1 MAAQT
6 APDAAPDKGDTMDAT
21 NREIDERAGLTAN
34 SKFELMLFR
43 LGVSPHSDRNEV
55 YGINVFKLRELM
67 AMPVINS
74 IANSPPHVLGMA
86 NIRGQLIP
94 VIDLPAVLGCTPATG
109 LNILMVT
116 EFART
121 TQAFAVEEVDEIV
134 RLNWSQVRA
143 AEGAASG
150 GGTVTSIAQLDE
162 DLNTTRL
169 AQVLDVEQILRSV
182 MPAEIAEIDLGTLG
196 STPEIPA
203 GSVILAADDSSSAR
217 MLIGNCLNAM
227 GLPFIM
233 SKSGQ
238 EAWDQL
244 NTLSEA
250 AIREGKSMQDKV
262 ALVLSDLEMPEM
274 DGFTLTRKIKG
285 DARFSKIPVVIHS
298 SLSGSANEDHARSI
312 GADAYTAK
320 FKADELA
327 ATLRD
332 VLLKTYG

>member
-1 MAAQT
+1 MMDAAQ
-6 APDAAPDKGDTMDAT
+6 K
-21 NREIDERAGLTAN
+21 EIDERSGLTAN

-43 LGVSPHSDRNEV
+43 LGISAHSDRNEV

-67 AMPVINS
+67 AMPTVNS

-94 VIDLPAVLGCTPATG
+94 VIDLPSVLGRTPTTG

-143 AEGAASG
+143 AEGAAAG
-150 GGTVTSIAQLDE
+150 GGTITSIAQLDT

-182 MPAEIAEIDLGTLG
+182 MPSDTADIDPATIG
-196 STPEIPA
+196 STPALPPDA
-203 GSVILAADDSSSAR
+203 VILAADDSASAR
-217 MLIGNCLNAM
+217 MLISGCLDAM
-227 GLPFIM
+227 GLPFVM
-233 SKSGQ
+233 TKTGQ
-238 EAWDQL
+238 EAWLRLVEISD
-244 NTLSEA
+244 TA
-250 AIREGKSMQDKV
+250 TKEGKTMQDKV
-262 ALVLSDLEMPEM
+262 ALVLTDLEMPEM

-285 DARFSKIPVVIHS
+285 DPRFSKIPVVIHS
-298 SLSGSANEDHARSI
+298 SLSGTTNEDHVKSV

-332 VLLKTYG
+332 VLAKAHR

>member
-1 MAAQT
+1 
-6 APDAAPDKGDTMDAT
+6 MDST
-21 NREIDERAGLTAN
+21 QKEIDERSGLTAN

-43 LGVSPHSDRNEV
+43 LGVSSHSDRNEV

-67 AMPVINS
+67 AMPTVNS
-74 IANSPPHVLGMA
+74 IANSPPHVMGMA

-94 VIDLPAVLGCTPATG
+94 VIDLPSVLGCKPATG

-143 AEGAASG
+143 AEGAAAG
-150 GGTVTSIAQLDE
+150 GGTITSIAQLD
-162 DLNTTRL
+162 DDVNNTRL

-182 MPAEIAEIDLGTLG
+182 MPSD
-196 STPEIPA
+196 TPDVDPETIGDTPPLRP
-203 GSVILAADDSSSAR
+203 GSVVLAADDSASAR
-217 MLIGNCLNAM
+217 MLISGCLDAM
-227 GLPFIM
+227 NLPFVM
-233 SKSGQ
+233 TKTGQ
-238 EAWDQL
+238 EAWVRLGEL
-244 NTLSEA
+244 NDA
-250 AIREGKSMQDKV
+250 AVKEGKTIQDKV
-262 ALVLSDLEMPEM
+262 AMVLTDLEMPEM

-285 DARFSKIPVVIHS
+285 DPRFSKIPVVIHS
-298 SLSGSANEDHARSI
+298 SLSGTTNEDHVKSV
-312 GADAYTAK
+312 GANAYTAK

-332 VLLKTYG
+332 VLAKSR

>member
-1 MAAQT
+1 M
-6 APDAAPDKGDTMDAT
+6 DTVQK
-21 NREIDERAGLTAN
+21 EIDERSGLTAN

-43 LGVSPHSDRNEV
+43 LGISMHSDRNEV

-67 AMPVINS
+67 AMPTINS
-74 IANSPPHVLGMA
+74 IANSPQHVLGMA

-94 VIDLPAVLGCTPATG
+94 VIDLPAVLGCKPATG

-143 AEGAASG
+143 AEGAAAG
-150 GGTVTSIAQLDE
+150 GGTITSIAQLDE
-162 DLNTTRL
+162 DLNNTRL
-169 AQVLDVEQILRSV
+169 AQVLDVEQILRAV
-182 MPAEIAEIDLGTLG
+182 MPSDTPDIDPETIG
-196 STPEIPA
+196 SSPDIPP
-203 GSVILAADDSSSAR
+203 GSVVLAADDSASAR
-217 MLIGNCLNAM
+217 MLISGCLDAM
-227 GLPFIM
+227 NLPFVM
-233 SKSGQ
+233 TKTGQ
-238 EAWDQL
+238 EAWLRLCEISD
-244 NTLSEA
+244 A
-250 AIREGKSMQDKV
+250 AAKEGKSAQHKV
-262 ALVLSDLEMPEM
+262 ALVLTDLEMPEM

-285 DARFSKIPVVIHS
+285 DPRFNKIPVVIHS
-298 SLSGSANEDHARSI
+298 SLSGTTNEDLVKSV

-332 VLLKTYG
+332 VLAKSHR